1 MKGHKDLKITKGKIS
16 ILLGLVCFG
25 VAAWIIAHNHEE
37 DVAAGESA
45 QVLLEEVETMITNI
59 PVDEPEGEMKA
70 VDVEGKSFIGIIE
83 IPSIDI
89 KLPIQAEWSQVD
101 AKTAP
106 CRYKGSVYTNDLIVA
121 GHNYQRHFGNL
132 NQLVSGDTIIVTD
145 VDGRQYYY
153 QVTYT
158 ETIGTYDVDKMDEGD
173 WDFTVFTC
181 TIGGAN
187 RVTVRCEY
195 VKTVTPGSAES
206 VIQDIENA
214 ISEDSEKK

>member
-1 MKGHKDLKITKGKIS
+1 MKITKGKIS

-37 DVAAGESA
+37 DMAAGESSEA
-45 QVLLEEVETMITNI
+45 LLKEVDAMISNVA
-59 PVDEPEGEMKA
+59 VDEPSGEMKA
-70 VDVEGKSFIGIIE
+70 VDVDGQSFIGIID

-89 KLPIQAEWSQVD
+89 RLPIQAEWSQEN
-101 AKTAP
+101 AKQAP
-106 CRYKGSVYTNDLIVA
+106 CRYKGSVYENDLIVA

-132 NQLVSGDTIIVTD
+132 NQLVSGDTVIVTD

-153 QVTYT
+153 EVTYT

-181 TIGGAN
+181 TIGGAS

-206 VIQDIENA
+206 VIQEIEEA
-214 ISEDSEKK
+214 VSEDSEQK

>member
-1 MKGHKDLKITKGKIS
+1 MKITKGKIS

-45 QVLLEEVETMITNI
+45 QALLEEVNEQITNI
-59 PVDEPEGEMKA
+59 AVDEPEGEMKA
-70 VDVEGKSFIGIIE
+70 VDVDGKSFIGIIE

-195 VKTVTPGSAES
+195 VKTVTPGAADS
-206 VIQDIENA
+206 VIQEIENA

>member
-1 MKGHKDLKITKGKIS
+1 MITRGKVS
-16 ILLGLVCFG
+16 IFLGLVCFG
-25 VAAWIIAHNHEE
+25 VAAWIVAHNHEE
-37 DVAAGESA
+37 DVVAGEASQA
-45 QVLLEEVETMITNI
+45 LLEEVKEQITNI
-59 PVDEPEGEMKA
+59 AVDEPVGEMKA
-70 VDVEGKSFIGIIE
+70 VDVNGQSFIGIID
-83 IPSIDI
+83 IPAIDI
-89 KLPIQAEWSQVD
+89 RLPVQAEWSQQD

-106 CRYKGSVYTNDLIVA
+106 CRYKGSVYENDLIVA
-121 GHNYQRHFGNL
+121 GHNYDRHFGRL
-132 NQLVSGDTIIVTD
+132 NQLVSGDTIIMTD

-206 VIQDIENA
+206 VIQEIENA
-214 ISEDSEKK
+214 VSEDEKK